1 MFRTIR
7 AFGSSG
13 GGSIPRVS
21 STQEPP
27 SAEDRRLSFG
37 SRARNYDRFRPS
49 FPSVAISWGLG
60 DEPATVAELG
70 AGTGLMTQVL
80 FEAGHRVV
88 AIEPDPLMRDQ
99 LRARLGSSVDL
110 RAGSAEAIPLA
121 DSAVDAVVA
130 AESFHWF
137 DRGVALAEMA
147 RVIRPGGTL
156 LIVWNL
162 RNDDMAWVREMA
174 RILAPIEPPSIE
186 DPARTPDLAPWFT
199 SVEDVRFP
207 YVEQF
212 DERRLVGLV
221 DTFSYVADSP
231 QRDRILAQVAE
242 LARRLRDASGRD
254 TFDLPFRTR
263 VIRARLSADGRA
275 DPP

>member
-1 MFRTIR
+1 
-7 AFGSSG
+7 
-13 GGSIPRVS
+13 VS
-21 STQEPP
+21 STPEPP
-27 SAEDRRLSFG
+27 SAEVRRLSFG
-37 SRARNYDRFRPS
+37 SRARAYDRFRPS
-49 FPSVAISWGLG
+49 FPSAAISWGLG

-80 FEAGHRVV
+80 IAAGHHVV
-88 AIEPDPLMRDQ
+88 AIEPDPLMRAQ
-99 LRARLGSSVDL
+99 LRARLGPSIDL
-110 RAGSAEAIPLA
+110 RAGSAEAIPVA
-121 DSAVDAVVA
+121 DAQVDGVVA

-137 DRGVALAEMA
+137 DRAVALAEMA

-162 RNDDMAWVREMA
+162 RNDDVAWVRELA
-174 RILAPIEPPSIE
+174 RILAAIEPPSVE

-231 QRDRILAQVAE
+231 RRDQVLDQVAE

-254 TFDLPFRTR
+254 TFDLPFQTR
-263 VIRARLSADGRA
+263 VTRGRLSAVGRA